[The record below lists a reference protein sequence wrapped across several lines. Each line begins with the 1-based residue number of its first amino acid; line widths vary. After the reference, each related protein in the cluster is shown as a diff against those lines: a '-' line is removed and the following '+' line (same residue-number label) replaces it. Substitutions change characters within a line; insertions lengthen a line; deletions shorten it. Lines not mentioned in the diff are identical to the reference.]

1 MKISV
6 SLEAEDVAFLDHYAS
21 RHDKGSRSAAVAAAI
36 RSLRDEELEDAY
48 SEAFIAWRDSGEGRV
63 WESVVAD
70 GLDDRD
76 AVVRLPGDD

>member
-6 SLEAEDVAFLDHYAS
+6 SLDSEDVAFLDSYAFK
-21 RHDKGSRSAAVAAAI
+21 HDKGSRSAAVAAAI
-36 RSLRDEELEDAY
+36 RALRDEELEDAY
-48 SEAFIAWRDSGEGRV
+48 SEAFIEWRDSGEQRV

-76 AVVRLPGDD
+76 AVVRQPVE

>member
-21 RHDKGSRSAAVAAAI
+21 RHDKGSRSAAVAAAV
-36 RSLRDEELEDAY
+36 RALRDEELEDAY
-48 SEAFIAWRDSGEGRV
+48 SEVFVEWRDSGEQRA

-70 GLDDRD
+70 GLDGRD
-76 AVVRLPGDD
+76 AVVRLPGDE